1 MNLTAKIFL
10 FQLKICRKE
19 KELDQKIETALTV
32 VKNLQLRK
40 NLAERRVQVRTLINI
55 LVSSVSICSLSL
67 TEAFKLFYELLPFC
81 EYN

>member
-19 KELDQKIETALTV
+19 KELDQKIGTALTV

-40 NLAERRVQVRTLINI
+40 NLAEWRVQVQTLINA
-55 LVSSVSICSLSL
+55 LVSSDPICSLEL
-67 TEAFKLFYELLPFC
+67 TEAFKLFYEPLSFC
-81 EYN
+81 G